1 MGLRV
6 LLAATVCWPT
16 TARIA
21 GGLVQLGCSVDA
33 FCPSGAPVHDS
44 RFVNLR
50 HAYNALSPLT
60 SLRDALSISRP
71 DLIIPCDD
79 RAVQHMLRLRELE
92 PQSAQAKLVE
102 HSLGAPNNY
111 PAMIS
116 RASFMKEAQALGI
129 SAPETISLT
138 KESQLEPALAK
149 IGLPAVLKADGSWG
163 GDGVAIVHTREE
175 AIAAW
180 RKLSTPLSAL
190 RSLARTLRRGDVH
203 HFLAAIKPV
212 RPVIS
217 IQHFVAGTPATTA
230 FSAWNGDVSATI
242 HMDVVVSQGI
252 TGPASVLR
260 RVECVEMEGAA
271 RAVARR
277 FSLSGLHGLDFIRD
291 AAGRVHLL
299 EINPRCTQTSYLAL
313 GHGHDLLA
321 GLLASASGRR
331 HLPRI
336 PTTTNNLIALFP
348 QEWARDSASPYLKS
362 AYHDIPWEDPGLLR
376 ACIASSRPQGLRY
389 PTAVGMLRP
398 TGPLCGQESTVH

>member
-33 FCPSGAPVHDS
+33 FCPSGAPVHES

-71 DLIIPCDD
+71 DLIIACDD
-79 RAVQHMLRLRELE
+79 RAVQNLLRLRELE
-92 PQSAQAKLVE
+92 PQSAQARLVG
-102 HSLGAPNNY
+102 HSLGAPDNY

-129 SAPETISLT
+129 CVPETIALT
-138 KESQLEPALAK
+138 KESQIEPALAK

-180 RKLSTPLSAL
+180 RKLSTPLSTL
-190 RSLARTLRRGDVH
+190 RSLARTLRRGDIH
-203 HFLAAIKPV
+203 HFLAAIRPV
-212 RPVIS
+212 RPVVS

-242 HMDVVVSQGI
+242 HMDVVVSQGV

-260 RVECVEMEGAA
+260 RVECADMEGAA
-271 RAVARR
+271 RAIARR
-277 FSLSGLHGLDFIRD
+277 FALSGLHGLDFIRD

-299 EINPRCTQTSYLAL
+299 EINPRATQTSYLAL

-321 GLLASASGRR
+321 GLVASASGRGQA
-331 HLPRI
+331 PRF

-348 QEWARDSASPYLKS
+348 QEWARDSASPYLKT

-376 ACIASSRPQGLRY
+376 ACIASSRPQGRRF
-389 PTAVGMLRP
+389 PTAAALLPAVIRP
-398 TGPLCGQESTVH
+398 YGQQGTVH

>member
-21 GGLVQLGCSVDA
+21 GGLAQLGCHVDA
-33 FCPSGAPVHDS
+33 FCPSGAPVHES

-79 RAVQHMLRLRELE
+79 RAVQHVLRLRETE
-92 PQSAQAKLVE
+92 PQSAQAKLVGD
-102 HSLGAPNNY
+102 SLGAPENY

-116 RASFMKEAQALGI
+116 RASFMKEARALGI
-129 SAPETISLT
+129 SVPETISLM
-138 KESQLEPALAK
+138 KESQIEPALAK
-149 IGLPAVLKADGSWG
+149 IGLPAVLKVDGSWG
-163 GDGVAIVHTREE
+163 GDGVAIVHTRAE

-180 RKLSTPLSAL
+180 RKLSRPLSPL

-212 RPVIS
+212 QPIIS
-217 IQHFVAGTPATTA
+217 IQQFIAGEPATTA
-230 FSAWNGDVSATI
+230 LSAWNGNVSGTI
-242 HMDVVVSQGI
+242 HMDVVVSQGV

-260 RVECVEMEGAA
+260 RVECAEMEGAA

-277 FSLSGLHGLDFIRD
+277 FALSGLHGLDFIRD
-291 AAGRVHLL
+291 ANGRAHLL
-299 EINPRCTQTSYLAL
+299 EINPRATQTSYLAL

-321 GLLASASGRR
+321 GLVASASGQR
-331 HLPRI
+331 HAPRM

-376 ACIASSRPQGLRY
+376 ACIATARPRGRRY
-389 PTAVGMLRP
+389 PTAAALLPPVVRP
-398 TGPLCGQESTVH
+398 YGQQSTVH